1 MRAAEGGVVVRTE
14 RLDPKRP
21 SSVLV
26 KETAEL
32 LKAGGV
38 AAFPTDTIYGLGCSA
53 GSTEG
58 LSGLRRL
65 KGAGRDSSFILLIG
79 DVGWLR
85 TLARRVTPLAEDLI
99 RRYWPG
105 PLSIVLDAAE
115 AAPRGA
121 TCGRGTVAVRLPAD
135 LWCASLCRELGEPIA
150 STSANPA
157 GEKPA
162 ADAKEISRIF
172 GDRLDLIVDGG
183 PAPHGGPSTLVD
195 ARGRKPVVLRRGVL
209 LLGKSPAVVENERE
223 GADGDE

>member
-1 MRAAEGGVVVRTE
+1 MRIAEGGVVVRTE
-14 RLDPKRP
+14 RLDPERP
-21 SSVLV
+21 SSALV

-32 LKAGGV
+32 LKGGGV

-53 GSTEG
+53 GSSEG
-58 LSGLRRL
+58 LSKLREL
-65 KGAGRDSSFILLIG
+65 KGADRHSPFILLIG
-79 DVGWLR
+79 GAGWIR

-115 AAPRGA
+115 GAPEGA
-121 TCGRGTVAVRLPAD
+121 TCGRGTVAVRLPGD

-157 GEKPA
+157 GERPA
-162 ADAKEISRIF
+162 ADAEEIRRVF

-183 PAPHGGPSTLVD
+183 PSPGKGPSTLVD
-195 ARGRKPVVLRRGVL
+195 ARGRKPVVLRQGVL
-209 LLGKSPAVVENERE
+209 FLGKSFGRLGE
-223 GADGDE
+223 